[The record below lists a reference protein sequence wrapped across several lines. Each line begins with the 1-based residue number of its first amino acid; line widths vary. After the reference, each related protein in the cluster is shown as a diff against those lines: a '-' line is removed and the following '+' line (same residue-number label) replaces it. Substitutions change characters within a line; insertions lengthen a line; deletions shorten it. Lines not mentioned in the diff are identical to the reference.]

1 MFFLKYLQVLFT
13 FFWVI
18 SDLSS
23 AKANTSKLA
32 KTVSIAE
39 SGKLCNGCC
48 QTSQRVLRSNLQ
60 LLRHKQDKHAD
71 NLVCFTYDS
80 TSGSLFYKH
89 LTKFHPV
96 YGHYFEMAKKFLTD
110 VFLQSNI
117 FRDSKG
123 EVVWIISDDCTVSH
137 DMIKI
142 LHDLHI
148 PFLAHSIE
156 KKSRSVSV
164 LVPNFHFIEKDG
176 YEQMQERMKRVNLA
190 KRRASVFWRGSTTG
204 VPCSVPSLFGLNCSY
219 KCEKVQRVELVRLS
233 SEIPWVDAKLSNLIQ
248 WCMGKELEL
257 QYLLGENVPESQWIN
272 YRGIIEIDG
281 NVDAWGNRWR
291 MVSGSVIFR
300 VESPYVSSFTEHQIP
315 HVHYV
320 PITANFSNLKS
331 STKII
336 TSRVPADIQKLNN
349 IAKNAYEYGAKYTYS
364 YEVQKVASEIFSIW
378 GGKSYALFR

>member
-32 KTVSIAE
+32 KTVSIAK

-60 LLRHKQDKHAD
+60 LLRHKHDKHAD

-96 YGHYFEMAKKFLTD
+96 YGHYLEMAQKFLTD
-110 VFLQSNI
+110 VFLWSNI
-117 FRDSKG
+117 FRASKG
-123 EVVWIISDDCTVSH
+123 EVVWIISDDCTISH
-137 DMIKI
+137 DIIKI

-176 YEQMQERMKRVNLA
+176 YEQMQERMKKVNLA
-190 KRRASVFWRGSTTG
+190 RRHASVFWRGSTTG
-204 VPCSVPSLFGLNCSY
+204 VPCSVPSMFGLRC
-219 KCEKVQRVELVRLS
+219 KHTCENVQRVELVHLS
-233 SEIPWVDAKLSNLIQ
+233 SEIPWIDAKLSNLVQ
-248 WCMGKELEL
+248 WCIGKESEL
-257 QYLLGENVPESQWIN
+257 RNLLSRSTPEIFWTN

-300 VESPYVSSFTEHQIP
+300 VESPYVSSFTEHQIH